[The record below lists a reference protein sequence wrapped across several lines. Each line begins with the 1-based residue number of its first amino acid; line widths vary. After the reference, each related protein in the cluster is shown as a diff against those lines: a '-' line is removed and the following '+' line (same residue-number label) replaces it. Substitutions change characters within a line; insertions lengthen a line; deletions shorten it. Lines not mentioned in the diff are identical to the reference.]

1 MKNETKKLV
10 AAALCLAAGMLLP
23 MVFHAFGAAAG
34 QVFLPMHIPVLVCGL
49 ICGWKYGG
57 ICGFILPLLSSF
69 ATGMPPLYPVGVVM
83 MFELCTY
90 GIVSGIM
97 YRRTNVYVSLIVA
110 MLAGRAVS
118 GVLNT
123 ILLGMA
129 GTPYSFE
136 IFLTNAFVVALPG
149 IAIQI
154 VVIPV
159 LVLLLKKT
167 GWQFDREMRV
177 KAD

>member
-23 MVFHAFGAAAG
+23 MVFHAFGGGAG

-69 ATGMPPLYPVGVVM
+69 ATGMPPLYPIGVVM
-83 MFELCTY
+83 MFELCVY
-90 GIVSGIM
+90 GIVSGLL
-97 YRRTNVYVSLIVA
+97 YRKLNVYLALIGA
-110 MLAGRAVS
+110 MLAGRVVS
-118 GVLNT
+118 GLLNT

-136 IFLTNAFVVALPG
+136 IFLTNSFVVALPG
-149 IAIQI
+149 IIIQI
-154 VVIPV
+154 IVIPI
-159 LVLLLKKT
+159 LVMLLKKT
-167 GWQFDREMRV
+167 GWQFDREP
-177 KAD
+177 KLKTA